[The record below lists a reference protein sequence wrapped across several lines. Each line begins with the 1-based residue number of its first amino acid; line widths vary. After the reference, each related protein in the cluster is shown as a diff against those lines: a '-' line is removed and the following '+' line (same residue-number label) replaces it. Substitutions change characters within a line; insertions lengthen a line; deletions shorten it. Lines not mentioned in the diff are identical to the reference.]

1 MVLPPPHLFLKIYL
15 SIIIKITASFTLLF
29 FLKMAASAAPRTT
42 TSRYSHSN
50 KPPIPGVLGR
60 NTHSAARPTVLAIFT
75 SLETMP
81 LTMSTKHRRRSCWA
95 GRRRARGR
103 PGLSTAHAASAVAVL
118 VDAHAFGGRG
128 HAGLGVCRGRASPAS
143 PASRPLLEVK
153 RGKTNVC
160 PLDAHTPPRRPSDPP
175 RGVGGVSSGH
185 ANARGGAGRR
195 GTRPPPHVHGPCR
208 CHCRCVPA
216 RWSTEHVSK
225 QELRGMQ
232 VPLGDLEGRRTDA
245 VEHAGD
251 GAAAACGPRGDLEAR
266 WERFVFGR
274 KRPFSFVLELLE
286 LFARKSSK

>member
-29 FLKMAASAAPRTT
+29 FSKMAASAAPRTT

-50 KPPIPGVLGR
+50 KPPIPGVLAR
-60 NTHSAARPTVLAIFT
+60 DTHSAARPTVLAIFT

-128 HAGLGVCRGRASPAS
+128 HAGLGFCRGRASPAS

-160 PLDAHTPPRRPSDPP
+160 PLDAQTPPRRPSDPP
-175 RGVGGVSSGH
+175 TRCGRGQLWPREC
-185 ANARGGAGRR
+185 AR
-195 GTRPPPHVHGPCR
+195 
-208 CHCRCVPA
+208 
-216 RWSTEHVSK
+216 
-225 QELRGMQ
+225 
-232 VPLGDLEGRRTDA
+232 GRRTTG
-245 VEHAGD
+245 HAPP
-251 GAAAACGPRGDLEAR
+251 APCSRAMPL
-266 WERFVFGR
+266 
-274 KRPFSFVLELLE
+274 PL
-286 LFARKSSK
+286 

>member
-29 FLKMAASAAPRTT
+29 FSKMAASAAPRTT
-42 TSRYSHSN
+42 TSRYIHSN
-50 KPPIPGVLGR
+50 KPPIPGVLAR
-60 NTHSAARPTVLAIFT
+60 DTHSAARPTVLAIFT

-160 PLDAHTPPRRPSDPP
+160 PLDA
-175 RGVGGVSSGH
+175 
-185 ANARGGAGRR
+185 ANAAAPPK
-195 GTRPPPHVHGPCR
+195 RPPTR
-208 CHCRCVPA
+208 CG
-216 RWSTEHVSK
+216 
-225 QELRGMQ
+225 RGQ
-232 VPLGDLEGRRTDA
+232 
-245 VEHAGD
+245 
-251 GAAAACGPRGDLEAR
+251 
-266 WERFVFGR
+266 
-274 KRPFSFVLELLE
+274 
-286 LFARKSSK
+286 